1 MSYCFQRELFVVI
14 TLILS
19 LIIIS
24 WSSCELSVTI
34 FQASQAERLQVD
46 TDKIKKKKGK
56 TKSLLPF
63 SEKVCFTD
71 IYLKMDIFVFFIFF
85 KLCRVSKNLH
95 FYFCH

>member
-1 MSYCFQRELFVVI
+1 M
-14 TLILS
+14 
-19 LIIIS
+19 
-24 WSSCELSVTI
+24 

-71 IYLKMDIFVFFIFF
+71 IYLKMVFFCIF
-85 KLCRVSKNLH
+85 L
-95 FYFCH
+95 